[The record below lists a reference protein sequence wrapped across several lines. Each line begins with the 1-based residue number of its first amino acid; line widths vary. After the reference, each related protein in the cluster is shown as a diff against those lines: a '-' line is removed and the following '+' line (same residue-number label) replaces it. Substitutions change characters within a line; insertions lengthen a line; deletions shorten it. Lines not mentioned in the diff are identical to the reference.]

1 MALAGMN
8 TLDLDSIIIKPKS
21 EEDSNR
27 IYTATPEDFNNNVEV
42 EEIVESQQVIV
53 EPVIEQQVP
62 LTFNLKEEMKKLT
75 PEELIEMYFGDE
87 YDFSRVGSELIEN
100 INKFM
105 YEKHTAIT
113 QKIMDEREVVKFSD
127 FI

>member
-21 EEDSNR
+21 EEVSNR
-27 IYTATPEDFNNNVEV
+27 IYTATPEDFNNIEV
-42 EEIVESQQVIV
+42 EEIVEPQQTIV

-62 LTFNLKEEMKKLT
+62 VTFNLKVEMKKLT

-87 YDFSRVGSELIEN
+87 IEFNIIGNKLIHS
-100 INKFM
+100 IDKIMF
-105 YEKHTAIT
+105 AGFDRIT
-113 QKIMDEREVVKFSD
+113 QKIMDESVVVKFSD
-127 FI
+127 YI